1 LDLNVGCPNPPDKTL
16 SAKALSSLSSIL
28 KYRIG
33 TCPMENGFVAA
44 QLCPLDLGLEC
55 GDPRLAF
62 GNRQRVEILPS
73 KERNRI
79 AGARGRCDV
88 VSIH

>member
-1 LDLNVGCPNPPDKTL
+1 
-16 SAKALSSLSSIL
+16 
-28 KYRIG
+28 
-33 TCPMENGFVAA
+33 MENGFVAA
-44 QLCPLDLGLEC
+44 QLCPRDLGLEC
-55 GDPRLAF
+55 GDPRIAF
-62 GNRQRVEILPS
+62 GNRQRIEILPS